1 MSGGFSEISSQS
13 WISRL
18 GQSIVGVLIGVVM
31 FLVAFPLL
39 FWNEGRAVRTAKIL
53 EEGASVVVSTSAA
66 TVDPANEGK
75 LVHMTAEAATE
86 EILTDPDFG
95 ISAKALELRRQ
106 VEMYQWKEHVKTE
119 TRKKIGGGQE
129 TVKTYTYEKVW
140 TGDVIKSSEFHE
152 RGRDEYKNPGSKPVP
167 DRDQKVKVVKFGAFE
182 LSPGLVSMIEDK
194 KPLAVTTEMASRLPE
209 VTRKKY
215 RVEEGMYYLSQDPG
229 SPAIGDLRIRF
240 EVIEPG
246 TVSIISQQKGNSFQ
260 PYHAKAGDDVN
271 LLEAGTHSAEEM
283 FKAAQDANR
292 MLTWILRIVGFVVMA
307 TGVFL
312 VFRPLTVVASV
323 IPFLGDLLGV
333 GVALF
338 AGVIAFG
345 FSLITIA
352 IGWVFYRPL
361 IGIPLL
367 LVGIGGL
374 VGLVLLARSRRK
386 KV

>member
-1 MSGGFSEISSQS
+1 
-13 WISRL
+13 
-18 GQSIVGVLIGVVM
+18 
-31 FLVAFPLL
+31 
-39 FWNEGRAVRTAKIL
+39 
-53 EEGASVVVSTSAA
+53 
-66 TVDPANEGK
+66 
-75 LVHMTAEAATE
+75 
-86 EILTDPDFG
+86 
-95 ISAKALELRRQ
+95 
-106 VEMYQWKEHVKTE
+106 
-119 TRKKIGGGQE
+119 
-129 TVKTYTYEKVW
+129 
-140 TGDVIKSSEFHE
+140 
-152 RGRDEYKNPGSKPVP
+152 
-167 DRDQKVKVVKFGAFE
+167 
-182 LSPGLVSMIEDK
+182 
-194 KPLAVTTEMASRLPE
+194 
-209 VTRKKY
+209 
-215 RVEEGMYYLSQDPG
+215 
-229 SPAIGDLRIRF
+229 
-240 EVIEPG
+240 
-246 TVSIISQQKGNSFQ
+246 
-260 PYHAKAGDDVN
+260 
-271 LLEAGTHSAEEM
+271 M